1 MNGDRGVQESAMP
14 NRVET
19 EGSSWY
25 ALHTRVHR
33 EKLVERRLRALGLS
47 TFLPV
52 TTEVHRW
59 SDRQK
64 VIELPLFASYVFV
77 QLDNG
82 HSARR
87 QVLGVDGIV
96 GLVGDRGRG
105 TPIPDSQI
113 DAVRTLVTQKISCS
127 PRPFLTVGQRVRVRG
142 GALDGVEGVLLACER
157 GDTLVVS
164 VDVLGRSLGVSVAG
178 YQVEALPTTT
188 QSCESTYT
196 SAVCSFPLKP
206 AVVSHPGP
214 SMRC

>member
-1 MNGDRGVQESAMP
+1 MSEGGVQDSAMP
-14 NRVET
+14 NCLDT
-19 EGSSWY
+19 KGLSWY

-33 EKLVERRLRALGLS
+33 ERVVERRLRALGLP

-77 QLDNG
+77 QLDPG

-105 TPIPDSQI
+105 TPIPDTQI
-113 DAVRTLVTQKISCS
+113 DAVRTLVTQRIPCS
-127 PRPFLTVGQRVRVRG
+127 PRPFLTIGQRVRVRG
-142 GALDGVEGVLLACER
+142 GALDGVEGILLACER

-178 YQVEALPTTT
+178 YQVEALPTRTP
-188 QSCESTYT
+188 SCESTYT
-196 SAVCSFPLKP
+196 STVYSPPPKP
-206 AVVSHPGP
+206 AVVNPP
-214 SMRC
+214 RLSMRC